1 MSDDG
6 QRVYVVLDCSAAGCA
21 LLAIF
26 STEAKAEAYRTAREA
41 EQVAL
46 FGNALSVPAFTY
58 KIEVWVVD
66 EQEGDA

>member
-26 STEAKAEAYRTAREA
+26 STEPKAEAYRTAREA
-41 EQVAL
+41 ECVAL
-46 FGNALSVPAFTY
+46 FGDEMGASAFTY
-58 KIEVWVVD
+58 EVEVWVVD